1 MSNYFLW
8 LSFLSNFFLPLC
20 CSIYQ
25 LETATRPQ
33 GCHPVLVLLA
43 AGAAGVE
50 SQPCV
55 PQPPILHLA
64 SSLVL

>member
-50 SQPCV
+50 SQHCV